1 MLCQDYLLTLGNV
14 KGSLTGSEYR
24 VTATIDCNVIMTQR
38 QSERKA
44 SGSEGCILGC
54 SLGLE
59 KDYGG
64 AVYGLAERVNIILRN
79 HKGTQSLLYFTG
91 LFTK

>member
-1 MLCQDYLLTLGNV
+1 MLCHDYLVTLGNV

-24 VTATIDCNVIMTQR
+24 VTATIDCNIIITP
-38 QSERKA
+38 SERKA

-54 SLGLE
+54 TLGLE

-64 AVYGLAERVNIILRN
+64 AVYGLAERVNIVLRN